1 MDSVSVTIVEEVAQK
16 EGVPSEAVTPP
27 LNNVINTDALDRLFE
42 PRLDADTRT
51 QGRVEFP
58 YVGYQ
63 ITVLADGTVRV
74 R

>member
-1 MDSVSVTIVEEVAQK
+1 MDSISVTIIQEVAKK
-16 EGVPSEAVTPP
+16 EGIPPEAVTPP
-27 LNNVINTDALDRLFE
+27 LNDVINTDALDRLFE
-42 PRLDADTRT
+42 PRLDGDTRT

-63 ITVLADGTVRV
+63 ITVWADGTVRV